1 MTNYIGALA
10 QPIGRRGAM
19 LPQLAGRLLAAY
31 LGWRRRRRDQRA
43 LMRQPDY
50 LLRDIGL
57 ERREIDAAL
66 RGRIHRD
73 VIARRSVA

>member
-10 QPIGRRGAM
+10 GPIGRRGAM
-19 LPQLAGRLLAAY
+19 LPQLAGRLVAAY
-31 LGWRRRRRDQRA
+31 LAWVRRRRDQSA
-43 LMRQPDY
+43 LLRQPDY

-73 VIARRSVA
+73 VMARRPVA